1 MVNAADGFPFNFCG
15 IHFAVW
21 SGELGAYR
29 GRVPKKGGQPSA
41 GAPALSIFEF
51 CCPGLIFQR
60 ERPSRGMRYRC
71 ARVRPV
77 PLTTPEGPPRDK
89 QEEVVS
95 APGPSIDL
103 ARAGGAF
110 THPPLDPPSRAGL
123 LPRIPIPVPHAP
135 SRQPP
140 THPP

>member
-1 MVNAADGFPFNFCG
+1 MVNAANGFPFNFCG

-29 GRVPKKGGQPSA
+29 GEGAKNGKQPSP
-41 GAPALSIFEF
+41 GALAWSIFEF

-77 PLTTPEGPPRDK
+77 PLTTPEGPPRDQ

-95 APGPSIDL
+95 AGGPPSHL

-110 THPPLDPPSRAGL
+110 THSPLDPPRRAGL
-123 LPRIPIPVPHAP
+123 LPRMAIPV
-135 SRQPP
+135 
-140 THPP
+140 TN